1 MAIRYVNRGLMLLSA
16 AAFLT
21 PTLAYSAEGE
31 RRRIEEVV
39 VTAERRES
47 TVQDTAIS
55 ITAFDEQ
62 LIEDFGLRNQEDLQN
77 FIPATTIQPY
87 DIAIRGVG
95 RVFRALGGDPGVA
108 TYFNG
113 AYSEDF
119 GIASTEGGLYDI
131 ARIEVL
137 RGPQGTLYGRNGIGG
152 AVNFHTNKPSDEFSG
167 EVRAVAG
174 SYNTAELYGY
184 LTGPIIEEVLSYR
197 FTGVHRDRDGTVK
210 DLGGG
215 EPLDAYGDENYALAL
230 RWTPSD
236 TFEFNIRGNERSYKR
251 VMTSAQGAGSI
262 VISEFGGNGDD
273 ITGGAR
279 NTSAMVFG
287 FRPVDPQIACPTAT
301 DRTVANCTVPG
312 RNVFTFDYKGM
323 VRYGQRVL
331 PGVDPVA
338 SAFARPNFAYN
349 HNSTLANS
357 PYIGDGRSLPEL
369 DGNDLVVDTNGLND
383 ENFDHQ
389 AGYIDATWDVAD
401 NLQIKYIGGYTDYLY
416 KRITDD
422 DRSSNTPQAGNFE
435 SGDMQ
440 FHANQENE
448 NFQHE
453 VQFFW
458 DPTDD
463 ITVTAGLF
471 YYKNQIDQRL
481 DFWSEG
487 MARFENAAIYP
498 TNIPGLGELNPVPG
512 DPFFAWATARAI
524 FDQDMD
530 NGTNPSVPAAMAQV
544 GWNSARDAGRG
555 NPDVPLAIAAVP
567 DLGFVGAESF
577 NSPNVKEVYFLEGPW
592 LGDTRDHAGGNT
604 PSGPITPGTSFIW
617 NTLNQTEASA
627 VYAQGEW
634 QVNETFAL
642 TFGLRWAKDEKYGE
656 ENLYLYREE
665 ALTSEN
671 LFLYNQLTGALD
683 ANGNPTGLTP
693 VRFRGLPFS
702 QSIFRSVENEFDEWT
717 WRLNLDYTPADDSLI
732 YLSATTGYRAG
743 GFNLGYFSGTPTYD
757 PEKVLAYELGYKGQL
772 LDGTL
777 QLNGSIYR
785 YDYQDIHLQYTANSF
800 IGPSTSVRNHP
811 GAINQGLEL
820 EVLWLATDNITI
832 GGNYSY
838 TDAKYNGEL
847 DGGAEGIDLVGG
859 TFAPIPGSVDTN
871 NPLAPAS
878 IYNSTERTNLT
889 DGKQLQRVPEQKWS
903 GWAQYRMELSS
914 GTLDFLTSVSWTDEL
929 FFDITNSPLDVA
941 PDWYRWDARVTWTAS
956 DEKMEASFFINNITN
971 DIGIRNMN
979 GEDEAGNF
987 LRSVVPTL
995 PRMGGVEFRYRFGE
1009 Y

>member
-1 MAIRYVNRGLMLLSA
+1 MAIRYVNKGLMLLSA

-131 ARIEVL
+131 ARVEVL

-152 AVNFHTNKPSDEFSG
+152 AVNFHTNKPADEFSG

-184 LTGPIIEEVLSYR
+184 LTGPIIEDVLSYR
-197 FTGVHRDRDGTVK
+197 FTAVNRNRDGTVK

-236 TFEFNIRGNERSYKR
+236 TMEFNIRGNERSWRR
-251 VMTSAQGAGSI
+251 VMTSAQGAGS
-262 VISEFGGNGDD
+262 VVVSEFGGNPDD
-273 ITGGAR
+273 ITGNKR

-287 FRPVDPQIACPTAT
+287 FRPVDPNLACPTAT

-312 RNVFTFDYKGM
+312 RNVFTFNYNGM
-323 VRYGQRVL
+323 TRYGQRVM

-349 HNSTLANS
+349 HNSALSDAT
-357 PYIGDGRSLPEL
+357 YIGNGRALPSL
-369 DGNDLVVDTNGLND
+369 DGDDLVVDTNGLND
-383 ENFDHQ
+383 EMFDHQ
-389 AGYIDATWDVAD
+389 AGYVDFTWDVAD
-401 NLQIKYIGGYTDYLY
+401 NLQVKYIGAYTDYLY
-416 KRITDD
+416 TRVTEEDY
-422 DRSSNTPQAGNFE
+422 SSNTPQAGNFA
-435 SGDMQ
+435 SGDIQ

-453 VQFFW
+453 LQFFW

-463 ITVTAGLF
+463 ITVTAGMF

-487 MARFENAAIYP
+487 MARYENAATYP

-512 DPFFAWATARAI
+512 NPFFAWSTARAI

-530 NGTNPSVPAAMAQV
+530 NGTNPSVPASLDQV
-544 GWNSARDAGRG
+544 GWQSARDAGRG
-555 NPDVPLAIAAVP
+555 NPVNAIFNNITVPNLAGLVATAA
-567 DLGFVGAESF
+567 FTH
-577 NSPNVKEVYFLEGPW
+577 PNVNEVYFLEGPW
-592 LGDTRDHAGGNT
+592 TGDTREHTLGNA
-604 PSGPITPGTSFIW
+604 PSGPISPGTTFIW
-617 NTLNQTEASA
+617 NTMNRTEASA
-627 VYAQGEW
+627 FYAQGEW
-634 QVNETFAL
+634 QVNELFAV
-642 TFGLRWAKDEKYGE
+642 TAGVRWAKDEKYAE

-671 LFLYNQLTGALD
+671 LFLYNQLTGALGPD
-683 ANGNPTGLTP
+683 GTPTGLAP

-702 QSIFRSVENEFDEWT
+702 QSIFRSIVNEFDEVT
-717 WRLNLDYTPADDSLI
+717 WRLNLDYTPDDNSLV

-743 GFNLGYFSGTPTYD
+743 GFNLGYFSAQPTYD

-772 LDGTL
+772 MDGTL
-777 QLNGSIYR
+777 QLNGSLYY
-785 YDYQDIHLQYTANSF
+785 YDYEDVHLQYTTNSF

-820 EVLWLATDNITI
+820 EVLWLVTDNITI

-847 DGGAEGIDLVGG
+847 SDPEAINLDPTSPGFLQ
-859 TFAPIPGSVDTN
+859 PIPGSVDTN
-871 NPLAPAS
+871 NPEAPES
-878 IYNSTERTNLT
+878 IYTAYERTNLT
-889 DGKQLQRVPEQKWS
+889 DGKKLQRIPEQKWA

-914 GTLDFLTSVSWTDEL
+914 GTLDFLTSLSWTDEI
-929 FFDITNSPLDVA
+929 FFDISNSPLDVA
-941 PDWYRWDARVTWTAS
+941 DDWYRWDARVTWTAS
-956 DEKMEASFFINNITN
+956 DEKMEASVFINNITN
-971 DIGIRNMN
+971 EIGIRNMEHCAIN
-979 GEDEAGNF
+979 
-987 LRSVVPTL
+987 L
-995 PRMGGVEFRYRFGE
+995 
-1009 Y
+1009 